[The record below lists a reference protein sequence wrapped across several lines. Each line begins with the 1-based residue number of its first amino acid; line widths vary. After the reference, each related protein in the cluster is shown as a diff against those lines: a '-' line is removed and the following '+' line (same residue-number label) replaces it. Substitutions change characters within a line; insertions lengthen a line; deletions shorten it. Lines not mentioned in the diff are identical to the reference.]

1 MSYNLSMTQNPVLS
15 LLRIIAIAGNVV
27 FILWITYNGIDE
39 GFKGTL
45 PQIASYIGLT
55 ALLILNIVLL
65 SIKNDRTKG

>member
-1 MSYNLSMTQNPVLS
+1 LSYNLSMNQNPVLS

-55 ALLILNIVLL
+55 TLLILNIVLL
-65 SIKNDRTKG
+65 SIKNDRTKS

>member
-1 MSYNLSMTQNPVLS
+1 MTQNPVLS

-65 SIKNDRTKG
+65 SIKHDQTKS